1 MFSITITI
9 DDSWIAPIY
18 NHVHHGTCFSLLEQ
32 ARVALIS
39 EMGFS
44 YESLLAEGKALVI
57 TGVQAQYKREVLKG
71 QVTVTCD
78 EGEIR
83 GRSLVLRQRII
94 NSKGKDAVT
103 AVIESV
109 FMDINNRRGM
119 EPPQTFTHAF
129 HRLGL
134 PLMS

>member
-1 MFSITITI
+1 MFSITVEI
-9 DDSWIAPIY
+9 DDSWLAPIY
-18 NHVHHGTCFSLLEQ
+18 NHVHHGACFSLLEQ

-71 QVTVTCD
+71 PVTVTCD

-83 GRSLVLRQRII
+83 GRTLVLRQRII

-109 FMDINNRRGM
+109 FMDIANRRGM
-119 EPPQTFTHAF
+119 EPPEEFAAAF

-134 PLMS
+134 PEIS